1 MSFELTIAG
10 IVSACTAV
18 VPSCAARELSAGGA
32 TTVASLPL
40 GGGRA
45 GQASIVIFGGT
56 RRMSERD
63 TLRLGI
69 KAILS
74 VMPFLGCWEL
84 CSTHATFIQQRPMTA
99 RRKPAKRADPIRA
112 PGWLAILLVVAILC
126 VIGGVLV

>member
-1 MSFELTIAG
+1 VSFELTIAG

-56 RRMSERD
+56 RRVGARHAPARHQSNSVRY
-63 TLRLGI
+63 
-69 KAILS
+69 ALS
-74 VMPFLGCWEL
+74 
-84 CSTHATFIQQRPMTA
+84 
-99 RRKPAKRADPIRA
+99 
-112 PGWLAILLVVAILC
+112 
-126 VIGGVLV
+126 GVLGAMLHSCNVHSATSHDGAP